1 MKICAKEARRL
12 KSKIEFRRLMEK
24 MKKRFLDFLAQYEV
38 YGYLNKCV
46 VDLVRRICKVGKGA
60 QVENLLFYW
69 FFCASVDVGRFLYL
83 NKYASGLGS
92 TNLCEGFFGLIF
104 PTKRIFEP
112 TVLLLKK
119 AARCQPFLAVVRCLF
134 HNHLRLKRSS
144 LLNVYLNYKFEISLL
159 TSHLFFSLFKI
170 MLTAATSSA
179 DVRNTTQTTTHSR
192 ATVVHANAEKS

>member
-24 MKKRFLDFLAQYEV
+24 MKKRFWTSWRSTKSTDIWRSGGGF
-38 YGYLNKCV
+38 G
-46 VDLVRRICKVGKGA
+46 RRICKVGKGA

-92 TNLCEGFFGLIF
+92 TNLSEGFFGLIF

-119 AARCQPFLAVVRCLF
+119 AARCHPFLAVVRCLF

-144 LLNVYLNYKFEISLL
+144 LLNVYLNYKFEFSLL
-159 TSHLFFSLFKI
+159 TSHLFFSLFYLNLI
-170 MLTAATSSA
+170 LPLTLFF
-179 DVRNTTQTTTHSR
+179 DYFP
-192 ATVVHANAEKS
+192 

>member
-1 MKICAKEARRL
+1 M
-12 KSKIEFRRLMEK
+12 
-24 MKKRFLDFLAQYEV
+24 
-38 YGYLNKCV
+38 
-46 VDLVRRICKVGKGA
+46 VRRICKVGKGA

-159 TSHLFFSLFKI
+159 TSHLFFSLFTKI
-170 MLTAATSSA
+170 
-179 DVRNTTQTTTHSR
+179 VRRHISR
-192 ATVVHANAEKS
+192 KRSGVASQQRFRPKIVDSTLKRVPKLRFEPVSFLFLVCL